1 MSDFLIALFSLIGF
15 VKVISFFCNWVARYL
30 DRKEADREIRENEL
44 GDIYDKL
51 KQIESLCQEIR
62 KYQ

>member
-15 VKVISFFCNWVARYL
+15 VKVISFFCNRVARYL
-30 DRKEADREIRENEL
+30 DRKEAGREIWENEL

>member
-15 VKVISFFCNWVARYL
+15 VKVITFFCNWGARYL
-30 DRKEADREIRENEL
+30 DRTEADREIRENEL

>member
-15 VKVISFFCNWVARYL
+15 VKVISFFCNRVARYL